1 MGEAIEIREG
11 SAYRARSTLAVE
23 VLRAVHAEPQITR
36 TGLARRLGMSSGF
49 AADTVRRLVDSEL
62 LIEGPAIAT
71 GARGRPTRALG
82 PHPRGP
88 LVAVAAVA
96 HESWEVA
103 TVELGGGV
111 LEYRERPH
119 ARDRATV
126 LAEVARALRAVCERY
141 RGRVRAIAISVPGTV
156 SGARLVQAPNLGWRD
171 VDLLA
176 LRPRKAA
183 ALPLLAGNDA
193 TFSATAEAR
202 RGAAVGAANSVHIY
216 MDSGV
221 GGAIID
227 AGRVVLGANGRAGE
241 FGHMPFGRRDALC
254 RCGARGCWNT
264 VLDGTA
270 WARAL
275 GRPSPEDEVSFSRH
289 VLSAARAGRTAER
302 RVVEQAAAG
311 LGRGIAGLV
320 NALDPEIVT
329 IGGLARGLAE
339 IAGDRVDRAYRKGLM
354 AAIAADPPT
363 IAAGALG
370 ERAPLLG
377 AAEHAFDAILQDA
390 VLATWK
396 ERRSAGRNALV
407 TATTPNTFVS

>member
-1 MGEAIEIREG
+1 MVKVIGIREASAHRARFPLAIE
-11 SAYRARSTLAVE
+11 
-23 VLRAVHAEPQITR
+23 VLCAVHAEPKITR
-36 TGLARRLGMSSGF
+36 TGLARRLGMSSGV

-82 PHPRGP
+82 PHPQGP

-96 HESWEVA
+96 HESWKVAAVEV
-103 TVELGGGV
+103 GGGV
-111 LEYRERPH
+111 LEHRERPH
-119 ARDRATV
+119 DRDRARV
-126 LAEVARALRAVCERY
+126 LGELALALRAVCERY
-141 RGRVRAIAISVPGTV
+141 RGRVRAIAVSVPGTV
-156 SGARLVQAPNLGWRD
+156 SGTRLVQASNLGWRD

-176 LRPRKAA
+176 LRPPKAA
-183 ALPLLAGNDA
+183 AVPLLAGNDA
-193 TFSATAEAR
+193 TFSAVAEAR
-202 RGAAVGAANSVHIY
+202 RGAAVGATSLVHLY

-227 AGRVVLGANGRAGE
+227 AGRVVLGATGRAGE

-264 VLDGTA
+264 ILDGSA

-275 GRPSPEDEVSFSRH
+275 GRPFPVDEVSFSRD
-289 VLSAARAGRTAER
+289 VLSAARAGCGAESR
-302 RVVEQAAAG
+302 IVEHAAAG

-329 IGGLARGLAE
+329 VGGIARELAQ

-354 AAIAADPPT
+354 AAIAAHPPT
-363 IAAGALG
+363 IVLGALG
-370 ERAPLLG
+370 ARASLLG
-377 AAEHAFDAILQDA
+377 AAEHAFDAILQDLA
-390 VLATWK
+390 LATW
-396 ERRSAGRNALV
+396 NA
-407 TATTPNTFVS
+407 A

>member
-1 MGEAIEIREG
+1 MAKVTDIRDA
-11 SAYRARSTLAVE
+11 SAHQARFSLAGE
-23 VLRAVHAEPQITR
+23 VLRAVHAEPRITR
-36 TGLARRLGMSSGF
+36 AGLARRLEMSSGV
-49 AADTVRRLVDSEL
+49 AADTVRRLVASEL
-62 LIEGPAIAT
+62 LIEGPPIAT
-71 GARGRPTRALG
+71 GGRGRPTRSLG
-82 PHPRGP
+82 PHPHGP

-103 TVELGGGV
+103 AVEVGGGV
-111 LEYRERPH
+111 LERRERPH
-119 ARDRATV
+119 ARDRARV
-126 LAEVARALRAVCERY
+126 LGEVALALRAVCERY

-156 SGARLVQAPNLGWRD
+156 SGARLVQASNLGWRD

-176 LRPRKAA
+176 LRPRRAA

-193 TFSATAEAR
+193 TFSAVAEAR
-202 RGAAVGAANSVHIY
+202 RGAAVGAVSSVHIY

-227 AGRVVLGANGRAGE
+227 AGRVVLGANGHAGE

-264 VLDGTA
+264 ILDGTA

-275 GRPSPEDEVSFSRH
+275 GRPSPADEVSFSRD
-289 VLSAARAGRTAER
+289 VLSAARAGRSPECR
-302 RVVEQAAAG
+302 IVEHAAAG

-329 IGGLARGLAE
+329 VGGLARELVD

-354 AAIAADPPT
+354 AAIAGHPPT
-363 IAAGALG
+363 IAVGALG
-370 ERAPLLG
+370 ERAPMLG
-377 AAEHAFDAILQDA
+377 AAEHAFDAVLQDPA
-390 VLATWK
+390 LATW
-396 ERRSAGRNALV
+396 NA
-407 TATTPNTFVS
+407 A

>member
-1 MGEAIEIREG
+1 
-11 SAYRARSTLAVE
+11 SAHQARFSLAGE
-23 VLRAVHAEPQITR
+23 VLRAVHAEPRITR
-36 TGLARRLGMSSGF
+36 AGLARRLEMSSGV
-49 AADTVRRLVDSEL
+49 AADTVRRLVAAEL
-62 LIEGPAIAT
+62 LIEGPPIAT
-71 GARGRPTRALG
+71 GGRGRPTRSLG
-82 PHPRGP
+82 PHPHGP

-103 TVELGGGV
+103 AVEVGGGV
-111 LEYRERPH
+111 LERRERPH
-119 ARDRATV
+119 ARDRARV
-126 LAEVARALRAVCERY
+126 LGEVALALRAVCERY

-156 SGARLVQAPNLGWRD
+156 SGARLVQASNLGWRD

-176 LRPRKAA
+176 LRPRRAA

-193 TFSATAEAR
+193 TFSA
-202 RGAAVGAANSVHIY
+202 VGAVSSVHIY

-227 AGRVVLGANGRAGE
+227 AGRVVLGANGHAGE

-264 VLDGTA
+264 ILDGTA

-275 GRPSPEDEVSFSRH
+275 GRPSPADEVSFSRD
-289 VLSAARAGRTAER
+289 VLSAARAGRSPECR
-302 RVVEQAAAG
+302 IVEHAAAG

-329 IGGLARGLAE
+329 VGGLARELVD

-354 AAIAADPPT
+354 AAIAAHPPT
-363 IAAGALG
+363 IAVGALG
-370 ERAPLLG
+370 ERAPMLG
-377 AAEHAFDAILQDA
+377 AAEHAFDAVLQDPA
-390 VLATWK
+390 LATW
-396 ERRSAGRNALV
+396 NA
-407 TATTPNTFVS
+407 

>member
-1 MGEAIEIREG
+1 MAKVIGIREA
-11 SAYRARSTLAVE
+11 SAPRARFTLAVE
-23 VLRAVHAEPQITR
+23 ALRAVHAEPKITR
-36 TGLARRLGMSSGF
+36 TGLARGLGMSSGV
-49 AADTVRRLVDSEL
+49 AADTVRRLVASEL
-62 LIEGPAIAT
+62 LTEGPAIAT

-82 PHPRGP
+82 PHPKGP

-119 ARDRATV
+119 ARDRASV
-126 LAEVARALRAVCERY
+126 VGEVALALRAVCQSH

-156 SGARLVQAPNLGWRD
+156 SGVQLVQAPNLGWRD

-176 LRPRKAA
+176 LRPRMAA
-183 ALPLLAGNDA
+183 TLPLLAGNDA
-193 TFSATAEAR
+193 TFSAIAEAR
-202 RGAAVGAANSVHIY
+202 RGAAVGSANSVHIY

-264 VLDGTA
+264 MLDGPA

-275 GRPSPEDEVSFSRH
+275 GRPSPEDEVSFSRD
-289 VLSAARAGRTAER
+289 VLSAARAGGDAER

-329 IGGLARGLAE
+329 IGGLAHELVD
-339 IAGDRVDRAYRKGLM
+339 IAGDRVHRAYRKGLM
-354 AAIAADPPT
+354 AGIAAHPPT
-363 IAAGALG
+363 IASGALG
-370 ERAPLLG
+370 DRAPLLG
-377 AAEHAFDAILQDA
+377 AAEHAFDAILQDTILQDA
-390 VLATWK
+390 ALARLK
-396 ERRSAGRNALV
+396 AG
-407 TATTPNTFVS
+407 

>member
-1 MGEAIEIREG
+1 MGEVTDIRDA
-11 SAYRARSTLAVE
+11 SAHQARFSLAGE
-23 VLRAVHAEPQITR
+23 VLRAVHAEPRITR
-36 TGLARRLGMSSGF
+36 AGLARRLGMSSGV
-49 AADTVRRLVDSEL
+49 AADTVRRLVASEL

-71 GARGRPTRALG
+71 GARGRPTRSLG
-82 PHPRGP
+82 PHPHGP
-88 LVAVAAVA
+88 LAAVAAVA

-103 TVELGGGV
+103 AVEVGGGI
-111 LEYRERPH
+111 LERRERPH
-119 ARDRATV
+119 ARDHATV
-126 LAEVARALRAVCERY
+126 LGDVALALRAVCERY
-141 RGRVRAIAISVPGTV
+141 RSRVRAIAISVPGTV
-156 SGARLVQAPNLGWRD
+156 SGTRLIQASNLGWLD

-176 LRPRKAA
+176 LRPRRAA

-193 TFSATAEAR
+193 TFSAVAEAR
-202 RGAAVGAANSVHIY
+202 RGAAVGAVSSVHIY

-264 VLDGTA
+264 ILDGTA

-275 GRPSPEDEVSFSRH
+275 GRLSPVDEVSFSRD
-289 VLSAARAGRTAER
+289 VLSAARAGCGPESRI
-302 RVVEQAAAG
+302 VEHAAAG

-329 IGGLARGLAE
+329 VGGLARELVD

-354 AAIAADPPT
+354 AAIAGHPPT
-363 IAAGALG
+363 IAVGALG
-370 ERAPLLG
+370 ERAPMLG
-377 AAEHAFDAILQDA
+377 AAEHAFDAVLQDPA
-390 VLATWK
+390 LATW
-396 ERRSAGRNALV
+396 NA
-407 TATTPNTFVS
+407 A